1 MCMIIKGIT
10 KDAFINILLEEY
22 SFEVVHTVP
31 FKSELGKAIIDK
43 YGLEWLYNNRYYG
56 VSALDCVCCYA
67 LRIASQSAGHNI
79 VNDNMGIYGN
89 PFNTLSM
96 YQINANLDR
105 HIDTLAYFEVDREI
119 GYFNRH
125 KNTDLLF
132 DIIVSNDMAK
142 VTNVYAKRA
151 FKGKERSKFFTDWSK
166 KEVVNS
172 YTFLGCL
179 MNYFHKVCKEK
190 ASERIKELNRK

>member
-1 MCMIIKGIT
+1 MIIKGIT
-10 KDAFINILLEEY
+10 KDSFINILLEEH

-31 FKSELGKAIIDK
+31 FESELGKQIIDK

-67 LRIASQSAGHNI
+67 LRIASQSTAHNI

-89 PFNTLSM
+89 PFNILSM

-105 HIDTLAYFEVDREI
+105 HIHTLAYFEVDREI

-132 DIIVSNDMAK
+132 DVTVSNDTANVTK
-142 VTNVYAKRA
+142 VHAKRI
-151 FKGKERSKFFTDWSK
+151 FKGKEHTKFFTEWAK
-166 KEVVNS
+166 KDIMNR

-179 MNYFHKVCKEK
+179 MNYFHKVSNEK
-190 ASERIKELNRK
+190 AFERIKELGKM